1 MRQMV
6 ISGIRPS
13 FPGLSRNQ
21 GQVTHVLLTR
31 SPLIHPDASIQASA
45 FDLHVLSTQPAF
57 VLSQDQTLH
66 KKIMLQYESQQ
77 DSQPDHGGDR
87 SWPKIVSPEKQ
98 SISGITTSSN
108 KHAIGFSNHKHTP
121 ITATQTRPRTLGASA
136 SLSPPHN
143 PNQTRTE
150 PVFVL
155 VRPGRNPVLRT
166 MFPAGQRDTTL
177 DQPNPAS
184 QIQTPPPPRE
194 PHHMTTARAEE
205 QLHSPPA
212 APFLSPISPS
222 RRVNGQLKGGP
233 SPVLPFEHD
242 QALCCRALLGA
253 SLPCADRRRHR
264 RVRVH
269 RPESARRAARLGL
282 RDSHHRPR
290 IWRQRCF
297 VG

>member
-1 MRQMV
+1 MRPVV

-31 SPLIHPDASIQASA
+31 SPLIHPDASTQASA

-66 KKIMLQYESQQ
+66 KKLFMLQNESQQ

-87 SWPKIVSPEKQ
+87 SWPNKCLTRK
-98 SISGITTSSN
+98 TNNFWHHKLSSN

-121 ITATQTRPRTLGASA
+121 ITTTQTRPRSLGASV
-136 SLSPPHN
+136 SLSPPH
-143 PNQTRTE
+143 TRTNRTE
-150 PVFVL
+150 LAFVL

-166 MFPAGQRDTTL
+166 MFPAGQRDITL
-177 DQPNPAS
+177 DQPNPAT

-194 PHHMTTARAEE
+194 PHHMTTARIAQ
-205 QLHSPPA
+205 QLYSSPSVPVL
-212 APFLSPISPS
+212 PPISPS
-222 RRVNGQLKGGP
+222 RRVNDQLKASP
-233 SPVLPFEHD
+233 SAVLPFEHD
-242 QALCCRALLGA
+242 QALCCRAFLGA
-253 SLPCADRRRHR
+253 SLPCADRRRR
-264 RVRVH
+264 RRIRVH

-290 IWRQRCF
+290 TWRQ
-297 VG
+297 

>member
-98 SISGITTSSN
+98 TISGITTSSN

-121 ITATQTRPRTLGASA
+121 ITATQTRPRTLGASVSVCTSRLATRRAGGCLLYIVA
-136 SLSPPHN
+136 SIRATRSSSSIRPNRSRSERPSPFLAARQPGQQYT
-143 PNQTRTE
+143 PRLLCAKRTRSHAH
-150 PVFVL
+150 PP
-155 VRPGRNPVLRT
+155 RSPGSNTGSGPPRRRSRAHLQATGSTSSGESLRT
-166 MFPAGQRDTTL
+166 LPTALPTRCRVTLAGST
-177 DQPNPAS
+177 
-184 QIQTPPPPRE
+184 
-194 PHHMTTARAEE
+194 
-205 QLHSPPA
+205 
-212 APFLSPISPS
+212 
-222 RRVNGQLKGGP
+222 
-233 SPVLPFEHD
+233 
-242 QALCCRALLGA
+242 
-253 SLPCADRRRHR
+253 
-264 RVRVH
+264 
-269 RPESARRAARLGL
+269 
-282 RDSHHRPR
+282 
-290 IWRQRCF
+290 
-297 VG
+297 